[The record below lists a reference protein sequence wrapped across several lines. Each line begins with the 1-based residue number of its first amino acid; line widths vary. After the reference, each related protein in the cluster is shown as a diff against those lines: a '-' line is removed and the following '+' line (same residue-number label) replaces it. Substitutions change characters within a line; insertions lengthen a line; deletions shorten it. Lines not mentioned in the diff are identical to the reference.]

1 MNGMPLACQS
11 RHRTDQNNDPNEKAQ
26 KGTEISMQKKRLIT
40 RARPLAAGALIMF
53 ATSSLAQVSMPV
65 PGSQTADGRKV
76 LTFVAK
82 DPPGVRCN
90 GNLQVAVEIAN
101 VYRVPIQLVPS
112 SLVPQLPAPA
122 VFFGNE
128 MIAADGKDHNGGV
141 SYAIVSDVL
150 EVEGVP
156 KQAKA
161 GLIGNANVRQRFDS
175 LKETIKTGGN

>member
-1 MNGMPLACQS
+1 MRLNTSINSLLNTSLTTPLNTSLNA
-11 RHRTDQNNDPNEKAQ
+11 
-26 KGTEISMQKKRLIT
+26 LIT
-40 RARPLAAGALIMF
+40 CSVAVVLLAVAS
-53 ATSSLAQVSMPV
+53 TSLADVSMPV
-65 PGSQTADGRKV
+65 PGSQNADGQKV

-122 VFFGNE
+122 VFYGNE
-128 MIAADGKDHNGGV
+128 IIAGDGKDHNGGV
-141 SYAIVSDVL
+141 SYAIVADVL
-150 EVEGVP
+150 EIEGMP
-156 KQAKA
+156 KQAKT

>member
-1 MNGMPLACQS
+1 MLRNILSTA
-11 RHRTDQNNDPNEKAQ
+11 
-26 KGTEISMQKKRLIT
+26 
-40 RARPLAAGALIMF
+40 ARYVVAGALTVF
-53 ATSSLAQVSMPV
+53 VTASLAAVSMPV
-65 PGSQTADGRKV
+65 PGSQTADGKKV

-101 VYRVPIQLVPS
+101 VYQVPIQLMPS

-122 VFFGNE
+122 VFYGNE

-156 KQAKA
+156 KQAKT

-175 LKETIKTGGN
+175 LKETIKAGGK

>member
-1 MNGMPLACQS
+1 MIRNKLIA
-11 RHRTDQNNDPNEKAQ
+11 TAQ
-26 KGTEISMQKKRLIT
+26 Y
-40 RARPLAAGALIMF
+40 LAASALILF
-53 ATSSLAQVSMPV
+53 ATSSLADVSMPV
-65 PGSQTADGRKV
+65 PGSQTADGKKV

-101 VYRVPIQLVPS
+101 IYQVPIQLVPS

-122 VFFGNE
+122 VFYGNE

-150 EVEGVP
+150 EIEGVP
-156 KQAKA
+156 KQTKT
-161 GLIGNANVRQRFDS
+161 GLIGNTKVRQRFDL
-175 LKETIKTGGN
+175 LKESIKTGGN

>member
-1 MNGMPLACQS
+1 MRNHRSGITA
-11 RHRTDQNNDPNEKAQ
+11 RH
-26 KGTEISMQKKRLIT
+26 
-40 RARPLAAGALIMF
+40 LAASALIMF
-53 ATSSLAQVSMPV
+53 ATSSLADVSMPV
-65 PGSQTADGRKV
+65 PGSQTVDGKKV

-122 VFFGNE
+122 VFYGNE

-156 KQAKA
+156 KQAKT
-161 GLIGNANVRQRFDS
+161 GLISNTNVRERFDS
-175 LKETIKTGGN
+175 LKQSIKTGGN

>member
-1 MNGMPLACQS
+1 MIRNKLIA
-11 RHRTDQNNDPNEKAQ
+11 TAQ
-26 KGTEISMQKKRLIT
+26 Y
-40 RARPLAAGALIMF
+40 LAASALILF
-53 ATSSLAQVSMPV
+53 ATSSLADVSMPV
-65 PGSQTADGRKV
+65 PGSQTADGKKV

-101 VYRVPIQLVPS
+101 IYQVPIQLVPS

-122 VFFGNE
+122 VFYGNE

-150 EVEGVP
+150 EIEGVP
-156 KQAKA
+156 KQAKT
-161 GLIGNANVRQRFDS
+161 GLIGNTKVRQRFDL
-175 LKETIKTGGN
+175 LKESIKTGGN

>member
-1 MNGMPLACQS
+1 
-11 RHRTDQNNDPNEKAQ
+11 
-26 KGTEISMQKKRLIT
+26 MQKNIVT
-40 RARPLAAGALIMF
+40 NTARHFTAGALILF
-53 ATSSLAQVSMPV
+53 ATSSLADVSMPV
-65 PGSQTADGRKV
+65 PGSQTADGKKV

-101 VYRVPIQLVPS
+101 IYRVPIQLVPS

-122 VFFGNE
+122 VFYGNE

-150 EVEGVP
+150 EIEGVP
-156 KQAKA
+156 KQAKT
-161 GLIGNANVRQRFDS
+161 GLIGNTNVRQRFDS
-175 LKETIKTGGN
+175 LKESIKTGGN

>member
-1 MNGMPLACQS
+1 MQATMTNI
-11 RHRTDQNNDPNEKAQ
+11 TDMINMTNA
-26 KGTEISMQKKRLIT
+26 TT
-40 RARPLAAGALIMF
+40 RANTPPIPFMGRIVVMMLLGLATLAFAGASH
-53 ATSSLAQVSMPV
+53 ATVSMPV
-65 PGSQTADGRKV
+65 PGSQTADGKKV

-101 VYRVPIQLVPS
+101 VYQVPIQLVPS

-122 VFFGNE
+122 VFYGNE

-150 EVEGVP
+150 EIEGVP
-156 KQAKA
+156 KQAKT
-161 GLIGNANVRQRFDS
+161 GLIGNANVRERFDS
-175 LKETIKTGGN
+175 LKASIKTGGN